1 MHVYG
6 DYFYGNKISDYGIE
20 CGYVDYATLAKS
32 FDAVMAN
39 NLMADTDAAGLGYW
53 EQESG
58 FVDYSEEKQE
68 LREEIA
74 ELEEQIEDADD
85 DCVEELTSRIK
96 DLEEKIEDLEYEE
109 DSSQDIF
116 QFFIVSDNGARI
128 LREADEIVF
137 YNDALD
143 LYLWGVTHWG
153 TRWEYV
159 CTDIKII
166 KEEN

>member
-1 MHVYG
+1 MHVCSY
-6 DYFYGNKISDYGIE
+6 YFYGNRISDYGIS

-58 FVDYSEEKQE
+58 WVDYSEEKQE

-74 ELEEQIEDADD
+74 ELEAQIEDADD
-85 DCVEELTSRIK
+85 DCVEELTNHIK
-96 DLEEKIEDLEYEE
+96 NLEEKIEDLEYEE
-109 DSSQDIF
+109 NDSQDIF

-137 YNDALD
+137 YNDTLG

-153 TRWEYV
+153 TSWDYV
-159 CTDIKII
+159 CTNIKII